1 MLVSKVSEVEASFS
15 KPSPLR
21 TFLAGL
27 SEECEYVIKALVA
40 IGQGSFLLN
49 RSHPSLDLTSHYRT
63 LLDDLLAIED
73 FYKEVGG
80 IVGYQ
85 CLALSLLVEE
95 KEEVAN
101 VRLKPPERVDLT
113 DENDPTVRSAI
124 LKGIWC
130 QGRMAEFYPLGG
142 TADRLELKDEKSG
155 KELPAAC
162 LVFQGKRLLEK
173 MIHDLQAREYLH
185 YKLFGKQILTPL
197 VLMTSKAENNHDHIR
212 TICMENGWFNRP
224 KTSFCFLTQP
234 SVPVFTKKANWCLE
248 KPMQLLLKP
257 GGHGAIWKLA
267 KEAKTFDWLTSLGK
281 TKALVRQINNPIAAI
296 DYGLLAF
303 SGIGHEKDRSFGF
316 ASCERQVN
324 ASEGMIVKKEITSF
338 EKQSAVITNIEYCDF
353 KKYGIEDRF
362 EGKENSPSLFPSNT
376 NILFVD
382 LLSLQKKVASL
393 PLPGLLVNFRD
404 GVHYTPKGQK
414 IEKLARLE
422 TTMQNMADAFPF
434 EEKVDLPSTYVTFNK
449 REKTISTTKRQK
461 SLKSEPFETPERCFY
476 DLMQNAKEVLKKGC
490 GIKFKDIEDRMGSSK
505 EKKPF
510 LMSYHPAL
518 GPLHSVIRQK
528 IQGGE
533 FLNGSELQLEIAD
546 LEIKNLR
553 LDGSLLVIADRI
565 MGHTDAQGTLHYS
578 DRTGQCILKN
588 VTIENGGIDWKG
600 ESHSAWKHQMKRKET
615 FRIYL
620 QGHSRFEAEN
630 VIFRGNFEIEVQE
643 GVHMLAMQKEGRL
656 VFEKRAL
663 SQSESFWLYKT
674 KANHTICLS
683 R

>member
-1 MLVSKVSEVEASFS
+1 MLVTKVPEVVSFFS
-15 KPSPLR
+15 NPSPLR

-40 IGQGSFLLN
+40 IGQGSFFLN
-49 RSHPSLDLTSHYRT
+49 RSLPFLDLTSHYRS
-63 LLDDLLAIED
+63 LLDDLLVIEN

-80 IVGYQ
+80 VVGYQ
-85 CLALSLLVEE
+85 YLVLSLLAQE
-95 KEEVAN
+95 KGEVADIS
-101 VRLKPPERVDLT
+101 LKPPERIDLT
-113 DENDPTVRSAI
+113 DENDPAVRSAI
-124 LKGIWC
+124 VKGIWG
-130 QGRMAEFYPLGG
+130 QGKMAEFYPLGG

-197 VLMTSKAENNHDHIR
+197 VLMTSKVENNHDHIQ
-212 TICMENGWFNRP
+212 TICIENGWFNRP
-224 KTSFCFLTQP
+224 KTSFCFLIQP
-234 SVPVFTKKANWCLE
+234 SVPVFTKRADWCLE
-248 KPMQLLLKP
+248 KPMRLLLKP
-257 GGHGAIWKLA
+257 GGHGAIWKIA
-267 KEAKTFDWLTSLGK
+267 KEAKTFDWLASLGK

-303 SGIGHEKDRSFGF
+303 SGMGHEKDRSFGF

-324 ASEGMIVKKEITSF
+324 ASEGMIVKKEVKSF

-353 KKYGIEDRF
+353 EKYGIEDRP
-362 EGKENSPSLFPSNT
+362 EGEENPFSLFPSNT

-382 LLSLQKKVASL
+382 LPSLEKKVASL
-393 PLPGLLVNFRD
+393 PFPGLLVNFRE
-404 GVHYTPKGQK
+404 GVHYTLKGQK
-414 IEKLARLE
+414 KEKLARLE

-434 EEKVDLPSTYVTFNK
+434 EERAASPLTYVTFNK

-461 SLKSEPFETPERCFY
+461 SLESEPFETPEKCFY
-476 DLMQNAKEVLKKGC
+476 DLMQNAREVLRKGC
-490 GIKFKDIEDRMGSSK
+490 GIRFKKRENQRGVSA
-505 EKKPF
+505 EKRPF

-518 GPLHSVIRQK
+518 GPLYSIIRQK

-533 FLNGSELQLEIAD
+533 FLDGSELQLEIAD

-553 LDGSLLVIADRI
+553 LDGSLLVIADQV
-565 MGHTDAQGTLHYS
+565 MGHTDAQGMLHYS

-588 VTIENGGIDWKG
+588 VKIENGGVDWQA
-600 ESHSAWKHQMKRKET
+600 ESHFAWKHQIKRKEL
-615 FRIYL
+615 FQIHL
-620 QGHSRFEAEN
+620 KGQSRFEAEN
-630 VIFRGNFEIEVQE
+630 IIFRGNFKIEVEE
-643 GVHMLAMQKEGRL
+643 GVHMLARQKGEGI
-656 VFEKRAL
+656 VFEKKAL
-663 SQSESFWLYKT
+663 SQVEPFWAYKK
-674 KANHTICLS
+674 KADHTICLS